1 MKKTIL
7 IVALL
12 TSGFVFQTASAQVK
26 FGISVNIG
34 TQPVWGPVGYDH
46 VEYYYLPDI
55 DAFYYVPRQ
64 QYIYMDRGR
73 WVFRTYLPTRYSNYD
88 VYTGYKVVINEPTP
102 YRNAEMYRSQ
112 YGGYRGR
119 HDQEIIRNSHDSR
132 YFENKNHPQHRE
144 WRRNNNGR
152 NNNNGNNNNN
162 GRGNRRN

>member
-12 TSGFVFQTASAQVK
+12 TGGFVSQKASAQVK

-55 DAFYYVPRQ
+55 DTYYYVPRR
-64 QYIYMDRGR
+64 QYIYMERGR

-88 VYTGYKVVINEPTP
+88 IYTGYKVVINEPTP

-119 HDQEIIRNSHDSR
+119 HDQEIIRNSRDSR
-132 YFENKNHPQHRE
+132 YFENKRHPQHRV
-144 WRRNNNGR
+144 WRQSNHRYRNGR
-152 NNNNGNNNNN
+152 N
-162 GRGNRRN
+162 